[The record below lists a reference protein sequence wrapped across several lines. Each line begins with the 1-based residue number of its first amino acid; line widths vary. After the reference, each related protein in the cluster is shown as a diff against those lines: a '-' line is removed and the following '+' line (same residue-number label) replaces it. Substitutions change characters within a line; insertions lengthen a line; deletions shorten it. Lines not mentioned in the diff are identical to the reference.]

1 MPTLHLRLDGPRSV
15 AMRSN
20 GRNSCLVSSPL
31 IQLTLDF
38 RNVQHRHEKSRRA
51 QLGDNGQSGSIS
63 GFHVPTTSNTLG
75 GPPGSREPL
84 SQGSK
89 AGTVRRKGL
98 GSGSRPVDSMR
109 STLSPLNPKRGSGS
123 GMLSA
128 GVSIGG
134 AVASMNGSAGLGSL
148 RATSP
153 PGRRRILP
161 TIRKTGQ

>member
-1 MPTLHLRLDGPRSV
+1 M
-15 AMRSN
+15 
-20 GRNSCLVSSPL
+20 SSLPFS
-31 IQLTLDF
+31 LTADF

-63 GFHVPTTSNTLG
+63 GFHVPATSNTLG
-75 GPPGSREPL
+75 AAPGSRESL
-84 SQGSK
+84 SNQGSK

-98 GSGSRPVDSMR
+98 GSGSKPMESMR

-153 PGRRRILP
+153 PGRRRLLP
-161 TIRKTGQ
+161 TMRKTAQ